1 MFNGGSSGS
10 IVGDGGR
17 SAELIITN
25 TILCPS
31 ICGIVTFFVKPYIA
45 PSKENVR
52 FDF

>member
-1 MFNGGSSGS
+1 MFNGGSSGGIIGAS
-10 IVGDGGR
+10 GAA
-17 SAELIITN
+17 AELIIAN
-25 TILCPS
+25 TIICPS